1 MMSRPWASAWLVAD
15 VDRVVAD
22 GQEVV
27 FGTYAGS
34 AKLGSLRAN
43 PDVAITIDT
52 ACPPPEG
59 LLLRGRAELGPVGD
73 IIAEYAA
80 AHRRYY
86 GELQGRKNIE
96 EMAAAGIRMVH
107 IAVRPT
113 WVGALDFRTRLPGA
127 MS

>member
-1 MMSRPWASAWLVAD
+1 MRFAWT
-15 VDRVVAD
+15 

-52 ACPPPEG
+52 PGPPPEV
-59 LLLRGRAELGPVGD
+59 LLRGRAELGPAGGVVDG
-73 IIAEYAA
+73 YAA
-80 AHRRYY
+80 AHRRSY
-86 GELQGRKNIE
+86 GEQQGRTIIQQ
-96 EMAAAGIRMVH
+96 MRSAGIRMVR

-113 WVGALDFRTRLPGA
+113 WVGALDCRTRGPGG